1 MRAIRT
7 CVVCGKKRF
16 KFSLVRLVRTESGDI
31 AVDPAQTGP
40 GRGAYLCPDRECVN
54 RLSYRHLARAFRI
67 RIDAGQTER
76 IRLKLENLLGET
88 KLFSLAGLAF
98 RAGKVAAGTAATEE
112 AIQKK
117 KARLLI
123 LADDISANTEE
134 KFQRLAKSA
143 DIPILKAGTKASWGT
158 FFKRDELGVLA
169 ILDRHFAKGILQA
182 AE

>member
-1 MRAIRT
+1 MKGIRT

-16 KFSLVRLVRTESGDI
+16 KFSLVRLVRAASGEI
-31 AVDPAQTGP
+31 AIDPAQTES

-54 RLSYRHLARAFRI
+54 RLSHGQLARAFRT
-67 RIDAGQTER
+67 RIDAEQTHR
-76 IRLKLENLLGET
+76 IRLELENLLGET
-88 KLFSLAGLAF
+88 KLFSLVGLAF
-98 RAGKVAAGTAATEE
+98 RAGKVAAGTAAAEE

-143 DIPILKAGTKASWGT
+143 DIPILRAGTKASWGNI
-158 FFKRDELGVLA
+158 FKRDELGVLV
-169 ILDRHFAKGILQA
+169 ILDSHFAKGILQA